1 MRDALTTANWV
12 VSDPRIGGLQWP
24 SSEVAI
30 RLFSSQ
36 LFRSDGRGFHP
47 TPYPLICTVMHP
59 AFPRIDR
66 VNTAANNEVCKE
78 HGGPAA
84 VTGGRCPSG
93 WPSRT
98 KRAKS
103 LVVSDG
109 RVKSYCTGTCGKP
122 GEDSPDRED
131 GWRCL
136 RLGASDLSIAQGT
149 SYPGE
154 LPPEMARDGIS
165 SLPLVRVE
173 HGQATPSVCWKSVCQ
188 GECTQFQGL
197 SINFSSRK
205 ISSTAYVH
213 GGTVKSQV
221 AKIDLECL

>member
-1 MRDALTTANWV
+1 MKLPYLFISRL
-12 VSDPRIGGLQWP
+12 L
-24 SSEVAI
+24 SS
-30 RLFSSQ
+30 RF
-36 LFRSDGRGFHP
+36 FRSDGRGFHH

-59 AFPRIDR
+59 AFPRIDH
-66 VNTAANNEVCKE
+66 VNTAANYEVCKE

-109 RVKSYCTGTCGKP
+109 RVKGYCTRTCGKP
-122 GEDSPDRED
+122 GKDSLDRAD
-131 GWRCL
+131 GRRCL
-136 RLGASDLSIAQGT
+136 RVGASDLSIVQGSHQCRFLLSLFFSSSRLFWRRALIDGWRT

-165 SLPLVRVE
+165 SLPFVRVE

-188 GECTQFQGL
+188 GECTQSQGL

-205 ISSTAYVH
+205 ICCA
-213 GGTVKSQV
+213 V
-221 AKIDLECL
+221 A